1 VPVTAAAAAAAAAML
16 RGPPT
21 ARIIL
26 DCSVE
31 LSYIAR
37 TAPTLTASAGEAGGQ
52 GFDVAGDGRGL
63 HALVAAKKSYPV
75 LARRMGLEGVTRL
88 RVRVRADGTLDG
100 SPAVTASSGHA
111 LLDREALRMVEASA
125 PFPSFVDSGR
135 GAIALILTIRFS
147 LDEA

>member
-1 VPVTAAAAAAAAAML
+1 MSGPSTGASSTAGA
-16 RGPPT
+16 
-21 ARIIL
+21 
-26 DCSVE
+26 SV
-31 LSYIAR
+31 
-37 TAPTLTASAGEAGGQ
+37 SAGEAGGQ
-52 GFDVAGDGRGL
+52 GFDVAGYGRGL

-100 SPAVTASSGHA
+100 PPQLTASSGHA

-125 PFPSFVDSGR
+125 PFPAFVDSGR